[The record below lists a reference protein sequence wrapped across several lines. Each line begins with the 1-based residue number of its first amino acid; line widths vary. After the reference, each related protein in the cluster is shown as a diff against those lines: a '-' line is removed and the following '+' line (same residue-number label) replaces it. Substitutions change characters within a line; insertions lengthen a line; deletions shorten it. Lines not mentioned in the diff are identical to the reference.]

1 VQLELQSHGYLLQAG
16 AIKVAVVGGGIN
28 GVMSAW
34 ALALK
39 GCSVDLFERGQ
50 LMGATSSASTK
61 LLHGGLRYLEQ
72 GHLKLVREALHERR
86 WWMVRAPHLAK
97 PLQINVPVYKGSRRP
112 GWMIWCGL
120 TLYDWL
126 AGQAS
131 LGYSRWCSREEV
143 LRSCS
148 DLRSEGLLGA
158 FTFFDGQMDDQA
170 LGLWAAEK
178 ATAAGVR
185 MHTENLV
192 EAISPDATVQVDGQ
206 QRCYDKV
213 VNAAGP
219 WARQLLETSGIEAQ
233 HHLDLIRGSHLL
245 LDSEC
250 ENAFLLQAPSD
261 GRICFVLPHQAKTL
275 VGTTEVR
282 QKLSEPI
289 CCSLEEASY
298 LLELYHH
305 YFPSRNVDIC
315 GVFSGLRPLIRSHA
329 NPNKATR
336 EYAIEKSRDVVSV
349 FGGKWTTARV
359 LGLRVAEA
367 VASQR

>member
-1 VQLELQSHGYLLQAG
+1 MR
-16 AIKVAVVGGGIN
+16 VAVVGGGIN

-39 GCSVDLFERGQ
+39 GCSVDLFERGR

-61 LLHGGLRYLEQ
+61 LLHGGLRYLEH

-86 WWMVRAPHLAK
+86 WWMIRAPHLAK
-97 PLQINVPVYKGSRRP
+97 PMQIRLPVYKESRRP

-131 LGYSRWCSREEV
+131 LGRARWYSRDEV
-143 LRSCS
+143 LRSCG
-148 DLRSEGLLGA
+148 DLRPDALLGA
-158 FTFFDGQMDDQA
+158 YTFYDGYMDDHA
-170 LGLWAAEK
+170 LGLWAAER
-178 ATAAGVR
+178 AAAAGVR
-185 MHTENLV
+185 VHTETLV
-192 EAISPDATVQVDGQ
+192 EKIAPDATVQVDG
-206 QRCYDKV
+206 RRSRFDRV

-219 WARQLLETSGIEAQ
+219 WACELLEASGIAARHE
-233 HHLDLIRGSHLL
+233 LDLVRGSHLL
-245 LDSEC
+245 LDRPC
-250 ENAFLLQAPSD
+250 DGAFLLEAPSD
-261 GRICFVLPHQAKTL
+261 GRICFVLPHQNKTL

-282 QKLSEPI
+282 QKLAGPI
-289 CCSLEEASY
+289 RCSPAETAY

-305 YFPSRNVDIC
+305 YFPANQAKVC

-336 EYAIEKSRDVVSV
+336 EYAIETTGQVLTVY
-349 FGGKWTTARV
+349 GGKWTTARA

-367 VASQR
+367 VGCPA